1 MGKKNIPV
9 GATYSPKACTQ
20 RTKVFWFTPPF
31 RYQIPLKLS
40 FAESPPG
47 GYDHNAEQRAEWNL
61 QSCED
66 GIQFCVLG
74 VEFESPQHVFKG
86 GCCRIIHKAHVFS
99 RCVFKKLLLVM

>member
-1 MGKKNIPV
+1 MGSKHPYR
-9 GATYSPKACTQ
+9 ATYSPKDYPKNP
-20 RTKVFWFTPPF
+20 RFFWFTPPF

-74 VEFESPQHVFKG
+74 VEFESPNMFLRGVLSH
-86 GCCRIIHKAHVFS
+86 HP
-99 RCVFKKLLLVM
+99 